1 MMFTKPKF
9 WDQKVGF
16 SAIILFPFSL
26 LYLLVIF
33 LKKKI
38 TSVKK
43 LEIPI
48 ICVGNIYIG
57 GTGKTPVSIFL
68 ANEIKKLK
76 KNPVIIRKYYK
87 NHHDEYELIKNNT
100 EDLILNRNR
109 LHGLQKAEKLNY
121 DIAILDDGLQDYKI
135 KKNFN
140 IACFN
145 ENQLAGNGLL
155 LPSGPLRE
163 SLSALKNIDVIIING
178 EKNEVF
184 EEKLL
189 SFNKNLDIYYSS
201 YKPINIQEF
210 KGKKLLALA
219 GIGNPENFFQLLKK
233 NDLIIEKK
241 FIFPDHYNFSI
252 NEIKKIV
259 NIAENENYQII
270 MTEKDYFKIKHFN
283 LNKINYLKISLK
295 LNNQERLINRI
306 KKLYA

>member
-1 MMFTKPKF
+1 MILQFLMMVF
-9 WDQKVGF
+9 
-16 SAIILFPFSL
+16 
-26 LYLLVIF
+26 
-33 LKKKI
+33 KI
-38 TSVKK
+38 T
-43 LEIPI
+43 
-48 ICVGNIYIG
+48 
-57 GTGKTPVSIFL
+57 
-68 ANEIKKLK
+68 
-76 KNPVIIRKYYK
+76 
-87 NHHDEYELIKNNT
+87 
-100 EDLILNRNR
+100 IL
-109 LHGLQKAEKLNY
+109 
-121 DIAILDDGLQDYKI
+121 
-135 KKNFN
+135 KNFN

-210 KGKKLLALA
+210 KGKRLLALA
-219 GIGNPENFFQLLKK
+219 GIGNPENFFEFLKK

-252 NEIKKIV
+252 NEIKII

-270 MTEKDYFKIKHFN
+270 MTEKIT
-283 LNKINYLKISLK
+283 LK
-295 LNNQERLINRI
+295 LNILI
-306 KKLYA
+306 K

>member
-33 LKKKI
+33 FKKKI

-43 LEIPI
+43 LNIPI

-57 GTGKTPVSIFL
+57 GTGKTPISIFL

-87 NHHDEYELIKNNT
+87 NHHDEYELIRNNT

-121 DIAILDDGLQDYKI
+121 YIAILDDVLQDYNI

-155 LPSGPLRE
+155 VPSGPLRE

-184 EEKLL
+184 EEAL
-189 SFNKNLDIYYSS
+189 SFNKI
-201 YKPINIQEF
+201 
-210 KGKKLLALA
+210 
-219 GIGNPENFFQLLKK
+219 
-233 NDLIIEKK
+233 
-241 FIFPDHYNFSI
+241 
-252 NEIKKIV
+252 
-259 NIAENENYQII
+259 
-270 MTEKDYFKIKHFN
+270 
-283 LNKINYLKISLK
+283 
-295 LNNQERLINRI
+295 
-306 KKLYA
+306 